1 MMLKQLTI
9 KNLAIIDDISIDFE
23 NNFNVLSGETGAGK
37 STIIGALNLILGRRA
52 SIDEI
57 RYDCESATIEALFY
71 LNNLACENIS
81 QILNLDVDDELI
93 IYRNINI
100 NGRSICKINNNLVN
114 VSTLS
119 LIAPFLVDIHQQDE
133 SQYLLNSKN
142 HLLLL
147 DSYIKLFENNFL
159 DEYTYVYDKYLK
171 AKKELENL
179 KNNNLNNYDLDYLNY
194 QLSEL
199 KDYNYSL
206 SDIEEL
212 YSEFKK
218 MQNLEKNS
226 SLIQEIID
234 EFSNE
239 NSVISQL
246 YQLKR
251 NFNRLESNDNISE
264 YQERLDSAYEEINDI
279 YSSFKA
285 NYSNINFDQNR
296 YNFLQ
301 DEISKIKRL
310 QRKFSQTDLLIVKN
324 ELLDRINK
332 IENYENYLIESENK
346 VDELYKICL
355 EKAKKINEIRNRYA
369 IKLTEDII
377 LNLKDLYL
385 EESNFKIKITT
396 GEMKKYG
403 NDSVEF
409 YLSTNKGIPLRPLI
423 KVASGGEMSRIMLGL
438 KSVFAK
444 LNPVDSY
451 IFDEIDTGVSG
462 KVATAMGKKML
473 EISKTRQVLAI
484 THLPQVVALGNY
496 NYFISKKMENNITK
510 TMVKRLND
518 DEKLTEIAR
527 LLSGDKITN
536 NSLLLAK
543 DLMNSK

>member
-409 YLSTNKGIPLRPLI
+409 YLSTNKGMPLRPLI

>member
-37 STIIGALNLILGRRA
+37 SIIIGALNLILGRRA

-81 QILNLDVDDELI
+81 QILNLDVEDELI

-133 SQYLLNSKN
+133 SQYLLDSKN

-324 ELLDRINK
+324 ELLGRINK

-409 YLSTNKGIPLRPLI
+409 YLSTNKGMPLRPLI

>member
-37 STIIGALNLILGRRA
+37 SIIIGALNLILGRRA

-81 QILNLDVDDELI
+81 QILNLDVEDELI

-212 YSEFKK
+212 Y
-218 MQNLEKNS
+218 
-226 SLIQEIID
+226 
-234 EFSNE
+234 
-239 NSVISQL
+239 
-246 YQLKR
+246 
-251 NFNRLESNDNISE
+251 
-264 YQERLDSAYEEINDI
+264 
-279 YSSFKA
+279 
-285 NYSNINFDQNR
+285 
-296 YNFLQ
+296 
-301 DEISKIKRL
+301 
-310 QRKFSQTDLLIVKN
+310 
-324 ELLDRINK
+324 
-332 IENYENYLIESENK
+332 
-346 VDELYKICL
+346 
-355 EKAKKINEIRNRYA
+355 
-369 IKLTEDII
+369 
-377 LNLKDLYL
+377 
-385 EESNFKIKITT
+385 
-396 GEMKKYG
+396 
-403 NDSVEF
+403 
-409 YLSTNKGIPLRPLI
+409 
-423 KVASGGEMSRIMLGL
+423 
-438 KSVFAK
+438 
-444 LNPVDSY
+444 
-451 IFDEIDTGVSG
+451 
-462 KVATAMGKKML
+462 
-473 EISKTRQVLAI
+473 
-484 THLPQVVALGNY
+484 
-496 NYFISKKMENNITK
+496 
-510 TMVKRLND
+510 
-518 DEKLTEIAR
+518 
-527 LLSGDKITN
+527 
-536 NSLLLAK
+536 
-543 DLMNSK
+543 

>member
-37 STIIGALNLILGRRA
+37 SIIIGALNLILGRRA

-100 NGRSICKINNNLVN
+100 IGRSICKINNNLVN

-409 YLSTNKGIPLRPLI
+409 YLSTNKGMPLRPLI

-510 TMVKRLND
+510 TMVKGLND

-536 NSLLLAK
+536 NSLLLAE

>member
-37 STIIGALNLILGRRA
+37 SIIIGALNLILGRRA

-81 QILNLDVDDELI
+81 QILNLDVEDELI

-409 YLSTNKGIPLRPLI
+409 YLSTNKGMPLRPLI

-510 TMVKRLND
+510 TMVKGLND

>member
-37 STIIGALNLILGRRA
+37 SIIIGALNLILGRRA

-133 SQYLLNSKN
+133 SQYLLDSKN

-409 YLSTNKGIPLRPLI
+409 YLSTNKGMPLRPLI

>member
-37 STIIGALNLILGRRA
+37 SIIIGALNLILGRRA

-81 QILNLDVDDELI
+81 QILNLDVEDELI

-332 IENYENYLIESENK
+332 IENYENYLIESKNK

-409 YLSTNKGIPLRPLI
+409 YLSTNKGMPLRPLI

-510 TMVKRLND
+510 TMVKGLND

-536 NSLLLAK
+536 NSLLLAE

>member
-37 STIIGALNLILGRRA
+37 SIIIGALNLILGRRA

-199 KDYNYSL
+199 KDYN
-206 SDIEEL
+206 
-212 YSEFKK
+212 
-218 MQNLEKNS
+218 
-226 SLIQEIID
+226 
-234 EFSNE
+234 
-239 NSVISQL
+239 
-246 YQLKR
+246 
-251 NFNRLESNDNISE
+251 
-264 YQERLDSAYEEINDI
+264 
-279 YSSFKA
+279 
-285 NYSNINFDQNR
+285 
-296 YNFLQ
+296 FL
-301 DEISKIKRL
+301 L
-310 QRKFSQTDLLIVKN
+310 
-324 ELLDRINK
+324 
-332 IENYENYLIESENK
+332 
-346 VDELYKICL
+346 
-355 EKAKKINEIRNRYA
+355 
-369 IKLTEDII
+369 
-377 LNLKDLYL
+377 
-385 EESNFKIKITT
+385 
-396 GEMKKYG
+396 
-403 NDSVEF
+403 
-409 YLSTNKGIPLRPLI
+409 
-423 KVASGGEMSRIMLGL
+423 
-438 KSVFAK
+438 
-444 LNPVDSY
+444 
-451 IFDEIDTGVSG
+451 
-462 KVATAMGKKML
+462 
-473 EISKTRQVLAI
+473 
-484 THLPQVVALGNY
+484 
-496 NYFISKKMENNITK
+496 
-510 TMVKRLND
+510 
-518 DEKLTEIAR
+518 
-527 LLSGDKITN
+527 
-536 NSLLLAK
+536 
-543 DLMNSK
+543 

>member
-37 STIIGALNLILGRRA
+37 SIIIGALNLILGRRA

-81 QILNLDVDDELI
+81 QILNLDVEDELI

-409 YLSTNKGIPLRPLI
+409 YLSTNKGMPLRPLI

-510 TMVKRLND
+510 TMVKGLND

-536 NSLLLAK
+536 NSLLLAE

>member
-37 STIIGALNLILGRRA
+37 SIIIGALNLILGRRA

-409 YLSTNKGIPLRPLI
+409 YLSTNKGMPLRPLI

-510 TMVKRLND
+510 TMVKGLND

-536 NSLLLAK
+536 NSLLLAE

>member
-37 STIIGALNLILGRRA
+37 SIIIGALNLILGRRA

-81 QILNLDVDDELI
+81 QILNLDVEDELI

-133 SQYLLNSKN
+133 SQYLLDSKN

-332 IENYENYLIESENK
+332 IENYENYLIESKNK

-409 YLSTNKGIPLRPLI
+409 YLSTNKGMPLRPLI

>member
-37 STIIGALNLILGRRA
+37 SIIIGALNLILGRRA

-57 RYDCESATIEALFY
+57 RYGCESATIEALFY

-409 YLSTNKGIPLRPLI
+409 YLSTNKGMPLRPLI

-510 TMVKRLND
+510 TMVKGLND